1 MTFGLV
7 WRMSEDVEPVRVR
20 EMTEEDMLD
29 VGDPFRLLGGPKSY
43 CCVGIMA

>member
-1 MTFGLV
+1 
-7 WRMSEDVEPVRVR
+7 MSEDVEPVRVR